1 MQTCNKKARATL
13 TGALALGA
21 ALLLPGAWAQD
32 ATATTPDTTAT
43 TPAAPAMGTAPTD
56 AVDVPA
62 ASAPAPT
69 EQTAPSTYG
78 APDESKSRRFRLGP
92 EVGVYLPTNSRTRD
106 RFGDAWLSVGLGI
119 GPITGVTSKGQLGF
133 DLSLNYQQHEGNRVF
148 LLPLGLG
155 YRVALTQ
162 NPESK
167 TVPYAGVT
175 GDVYLA
181 DVRSIPDN
189 IHSGIR
195 AGGGGSVL
203 LGVNFGESGNLEAR
217 YQFVSHIQ
225 SFDFSGLSLR
235 AGYRF

>member
-43 TPAAPAMGTAPTD
+43 TPAAPATVTAPTD

-62 ASAPAPT
+62 VSAPT
-69 EQTAPSTYG
+69 EQTAPATYG
-78 APDESKSRRFRLGP
+78 DADESKPRRFRLGP

-106 RFGDAWLSVGLGI
+106 RFGDAWLSLGLGF
-119 GPITGVTSKGQLGF
+119 GPISGITSKGQLGF

>member
-1 MQTCNKKARATL
+1 MLTFNKKAHATL

-21 ALLLPGAWAQD
+21 ALLPGAYAQD
-32 ATATTPDTTAT
+32 APTTPDTTA
-43 TPAAPAMGTAPTD
+43 G

-62 ASAPAPT
+62 ASMPEATPQATPVT
-69 EQTAPSTYG
+69 EEG
-78 APDESKSRRFRLGP
+78 ADPPKSRGFRLGP
-92 EVGVYLPTNSRTRD
+92 EVGLYFPTNSRTRD
-106 RFGDAWLSVGLGI
+106 RFGDAWLSLGLGF
-119 GPITGVTSKGQLGF
+119 GPISGITSKGQLGF
-133 DLSLNYQQHEGNRVF
+133 DLSLNYQQHNGNRVL
-148 LLPLGLG
+148 LLPVGLG

-162 NPESK
+162 NPEAK
-167 TVPYAGVT
+167 TIPYAGVT

-181 DVRSIPDN
+181 DVSAPVDN
-189 IHSGIR
+189 VHSGLR

-203 LGVNFGESGNLEAR
+203 LGVNFGQTGNLEAR

>member
-1 MQTCNKKARATL
+1 MQTMNKKAHATL

-21 ALLLPGAWAQD
+21 ALLLPGAHAQDAATTPD
-32 ATATTPDTTAT
+32 ATATTPGVT
-43 TPAAPAMGTAPTD
+43 APATG

-62 ASAPAPT
+62 A
-69 EQTAPSTYG
+69 TAPPMTNPPASSS
-78 APDESKSRRFRLGP
+78 DESYEKPKSNRFRLGP

-106 RFGDAWLSVGLGI
+106 RFGAAWLSLGLGF